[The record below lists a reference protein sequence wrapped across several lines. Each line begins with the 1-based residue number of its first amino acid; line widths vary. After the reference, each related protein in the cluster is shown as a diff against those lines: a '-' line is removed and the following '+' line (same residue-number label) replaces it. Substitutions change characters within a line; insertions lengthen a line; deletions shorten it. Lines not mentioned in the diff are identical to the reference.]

1 MIHRVESIF
10 HDVGQATKTLK
21 DRTSKLK
28 YVKVEF
34 NDQKNRMHAIDDLY
48 NELSNIQLE
57 HETTGQCIAKEIEEL
72 EVHEVNLLA
81 KSEDVQRKK
90 HILRKEYE
98 ANSKMLIE
106 QCDEARKWIEDRKEA
121 TKVQEASCS
130 QWRGLSLFDFESI

>member
-1 MIHRVESIF
+1 MMQV
-10 HDVGQATKTLK
+10 TKTLK

-28 YVKVEF
+28 DVKVEF
-34 NDQKNRMHAIDDLY
+34 NDQKNRMHAIDDLC

-57 HETTGQCIAKEIEEL
+57 HETTGQCIANLKKEIEEL
-72 EVHEVNLLA
+72 EANEVDLLA
-81 KSEDVQRKK
+81 RAEDVQRKK

>member
-1 MIHRVESIF
+1 
-10 HDVGQATKTLK
+10 
-21 DRTSKLK
+21 
-28 YVKVEF
+28 
-34 NDQKNRMHAIDDLY
+34 MHAIDDLC
-48 NELSNIQLE
+48 NELSKIQSE
-57 HETTGQCIAKEIEEL
+57 HETTGKCIANLNKEIEEL
-72 EVHEVNLLA
+72 EAHKVSLLA
-81 KSEDVQRKK
+81 RAEDVQRKK